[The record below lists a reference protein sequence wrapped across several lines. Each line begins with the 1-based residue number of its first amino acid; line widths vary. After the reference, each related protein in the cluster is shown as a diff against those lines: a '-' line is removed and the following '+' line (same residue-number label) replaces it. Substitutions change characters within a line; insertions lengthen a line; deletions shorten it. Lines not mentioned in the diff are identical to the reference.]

1 MEKKTK
7 KALILGV
14 SLGLPI
20 SVLGVFGLYG
30 SVSPKVPESKAGD
43 WLGQMSDLT
52 RIKDISMPGSH
63 DTMALYSIG
72 DLAGRCQS
80 LSLASQLDAGVRFL
94 DIRLQNQN
102 DNLKAVHGIVDEKE
116 KFPAIVNTID
126 TFLTEHPTEFLIVSI
141 KEEEKPKGGTKDFET
156 LVVDSLTEK
165 WYTGNVM
172 PATLG
177 QVRGKAI
184 LLSRYADSKFGVP
197 AYEGWQD
204 SASFSLPNLIHVQDE
219 YKVNDIQVKKDAIK
233 KCLDWTNSIVSI
245 LSPIDLNFFS
255 AYRTSYFPPSYAPSV
270 AKEINMELEEIL
282 KSYQKTGIAILD
294 FVTEGN
300 TKLVISHNK
309 GVEL

>member
-14 SLGLPI
+14 SLGLSA

-30 SVSPKVPESKAGD
+30 SVNPKVPESKAGD
-43 WLGQMSDLT
+43 WLGQMSDLAL
-52 RIKDISMPGSH
+52 IKDISLPGSH
-63 DTMALYSIG
+63 DTMALYALG

-80 LSLASQLDAGVRFL
+80 LSLASQLEAGVRFL

-102 DNLKAVHGIVDEKE
+102 DTLKAVHGIVDEKE
-116 KFPAIVNTID
+116 KFPSIVNTID
-126 TFLTEHPTEFLIVSI
+126 TFLTEHPTEFVIVSI
-141 KEEEKPKGGTKDFET
+141 KEEEKAKGGTKDFET

-172 PATLG
+172 PVALG

-204 SASFSLPNLIHVQDE
+204 NATFALPNLIHVQDE
-219 YKVNDIQVKKDAIK
+219 YKINDIQVKKDAIK
-233 KCLDWTNSIVSI
+233 KCLETTNGLGL
-245 LSPIDLNFFS
+245 LSPMTLNFFS

-270 AKEINMELEEIL
+270 AKEINPDLENIL
-282 KSYQKTGIAILD
+282 KPYKKTGVAILD
-294 FVTEGN
+294 FITEDN
-300 TKLVISHNK
+300 AKLIISHNE
-309 GVEL
+309 GVTL

>member
-30 SVSPKVPESKAGD
+30 SVNPKVPESKAGD

-52 RIKDISMPGSH
+52 LIKDISLPGSH

-94 DIRLQNQN
+94 DIRLQNQK
-102 DNLKAVHGIVDEKE
+102 DTLKAVHGIVDEKE
-116 KFPAIVNTID
+116 KFPSIVNTID

-204 SASFSLPNLIHVQDE
+204 SATFTLPNLIHVQDE
-219 YKVNDIQVKKDAIK
+219 YKINDIQVKKDAIK
-233 KCLDWTNSIVSI
+233 KCLETTNGLGL
-245 LSPIDLNFFS
+245 LSPMTLNFFS

-282 KSYQKTGIAILD
+282 KPYQKTGIAILD
-294 FVTEGN
+294 FITESN
-300 TKLVISHNK
+300 AKLVISHNK

>member
-14 SLGLPI
+14 SLGLSA

-30 SVSPKVPESKAGD
+30 SVNPKVPESKAGD

-52 RIKDISMPGSH
+52 LIKDISMPGSH
-63 DTMALYSIG
+63 DAMALYALG

-80 LSLASQLDAGVRFL
+80 LSLASQLEAGVRFL

-102 DNLKAVHGIVDEKE
+102 DTLKAVHGIVDEKE
-116 KFPAIVNTID
+116 KFPAIVKTID
-126 TFLTEHPTEFLIVSI
+126 TFLTEHPTEFVIVSI
-141 KEEEKPKGGTKDFET
+141 KEEEKAKGGTKDFET

-172 PATLG
+172 PAALG

-197 AYEGWQD
+197 AYGGWQD
-204 SASFSLPNLIHVQDE
+204 NATFALPNLIHVQDE
-219 YKVNDIQVKKDAIK
+219 YKINDIQVKKDAIK
-233 KCLDWTNSIVSI
+233 KCLETTNGLGL
-245 LSPIDLNFFS
+245 LSPMTLNFFS

-270 AKEINMELEEIL
+270 AKEINPDLASIL
-282 KSYQKTGIAILD
+282 KPYKKTGVAILD
-294 FVTEGN
+294 FITEDN
-300 TKLVISHNK
+300 AKLIISHNE
-309 GVEL
+309 GVTL

>member
-14 SLGLPI
+14 SLGLSA

-30 SVSPKVPESKAGD
+30 SVNPKVPESKAGD

-52 RIKDISMPGSH
+52 LIKDISLPGSH

-80 LSLASQLDAGVRFL
+80 LSLASQLEAGVRFL

-102 DNLKAVHGIVDEKE
+102 DTLKAVHGIVDEKE
-116 KFPAIVNTID
+116 KFPSIVNTID
-126 TFLTEHPTEFLIVSI
+126 TFLTEHPTEFVIVSI
-141 KEEEKPKGGTKDFET
+141 KEEEKAKGGTKDFET

-165 WYTGNVM
+165 WYTGNLM
-172 PATLG
+172 PAALG

-204 SASFSLPNLIHVQDE
+204 NATFALPNLIHVQDE
-219 YKVNDIQVKKDAIK
+219 YKINDIQVKKDAIK
-233 KCLDWTNSIVSI
+233 KCLETTNGLGL
-245 LSPIDLNFFS
+245 LSPMTLNFFS

-270 AKEINMELEEIL
+270 AKEINPDLEKII
-282 KSYQKTGIAILD
+282 KPYKKTGVAILD
-294 FVTEGN
+294 FITEDN
-300 TKLVISHNK
+300 AKLIISHNE
-309 GVEL
+309 GVTL

>member
-1 MEKKTK
+1 MQKKTK

-14 SLGLPI
+14 SLGLSA

-30 SVSPKVPESKAGD
+30 SVNPKVPESKAGD

-52 RIKDISMPGSH
+52 LIKDISLPGSH

-80 LSLASQLDAGVRFL
+80 LSLASQLEAGVRFL

-102 DNLKAVHGIVDEKE
+102 DTLKAVHGIVDEKE
-116 KFPAIVNTID
+116 KFPSIVNTID
-126 TFLTEHPTEFLIVSI
+126 TFLTEHPTEFVIVSI
-141 KEEEKPKGGTKDFET
+141 KEEEKAKGGTKDFET

-172 PATLG
+172 PSALG
-177 QVRGKAI
+177 EVRGKAI

-204 SASFSLPNLIHVQDE
+204 NATFALPNLIHVQDE
-219 YKVNDIQVKKDAIK
+219 YKINDIQVKKDAIK
-233 KCLDWTNSIVSI
+233 KCLETTNGLGL
-245 LSPIDLNFFS
+245 LSPMTLNFFS

-270 AKEINMELEEIL
+270 AKEINPDLENIL
-282 KSYQKTGIAILD
+282 KPYKKTGVAILD
-294 FVTEGN
+294 FITEDN
-300 TKLVISHNK
+300 AKLIISHNE
-309 GVEL
+309 GVTL

>member
-14 SLGLPI
+14 SLGLSA

-30 SVSPKVPESKAGD
+30 SVNPKVPESKAGD

-52 RIKDISMPGSH
+52 LIKDISLPGSH

-80 LSLASQLDAGVRFL
+80 LSLASQLEAGVRFL

-102 DNLKAVHGIVDEKE
+102 DTLKAVHGIVDEKE
-116 KFPAIVNTID
+116 KFPSIVNTID
-126 TFLTEHPTEFLIVSI
+126 TFLTEHPTEFVIVSI
-141 KEEEKPKGGTKDFET
+141 KEEEKAKGGTKDFET

-172 PATLG
+172 PAALG

-204 SASFSLPNLIHVQDE
+204 NATFALPNLIHVQDE
-219 YKVNDIQVKKDAIK
+219 YKINDIQVKKDAIK
-233 KCLDWTNSIVSI
+233 KCLETTNGLGL
-245 LSPIDLNFFS
+245 LSPMTLNFFS

-270 AKEINMELEEIL
+270 AKEINPDLEKII
-282 KSYQKTGIAILD
+282 KPYKKTGVAILD
-294 FVTEGN
+294 FITEDN
-300 TKLVISHNK
+300 AKLIISHNE
-309 GVEL
+309 GVAL

>member
-1 MEKKTK
+1 MQKKTK

-14 SLGLPI
+14 SLGLSA

-30 SVSPKVPESKAGD
+30 SVNPKVPESKAGD
-43 WLGQMSDLT
+43 WLGQMSDLAL
-52 RIKDISMPGSH
+52 IKDISLPGSH
-63 DTMALYSIG
+63 DTMALYALG

-80 LSLASQLDAGVRFL
+80 LSLASQLEAGVRFL

-102 DNLKAVHGIVDEKE
+102 DTLKAVHGIVDEKE
-116 KFPAIVNTID
+116 KFPSIVNTID
-126 TFLTEHPTEFLIVSI
+126 TFLTEHPTEFVIVSI
-141 KEEEKPKGGTKDFET
+141 KEEEKAKGGTKDFET

-172 PATLG
+172 PVALG

-204 SASFSLPNLIHVQDE
+204 NATFALPNLIHVQDE
-219 YKVNDIQVKKDAIK
+219 YKINDIQVKKDAIK
-233 KCLDWTNSIVSI
+233 KCLETTNGLGL
-245 LSPIDLNFFS
+245 LSPMTLNFFS

-270 AKEINMELEEIL
+270 AKEINPDLENIL
-282 KSYQKTGIAILD
+282 KPYKKTGVAILD
-294 FVTEGN
+294 FITEDN
-300 TKLVISHNK
+300 AKLIISHNE
-309 GVEL
+309 GVTL

>member
-177 QVRGKAI
+177 EVRGKAI

>member
-1 MEKKTK
+1 MQKKTK

-14 SLGLPI
+14 SLGL
-20 SVLGVFGLYG
+20 SASALGVFGLYG
-30 SVSPKVPESKAGD
+30 SVNPKVPESKAGD

-52 RIKDISMPGSH
+52 LIKDISMPGSH
-63 DTMALYSIG
+63 DAMALYALG

-80 LSLASQLDAGVRFL
+80 LSLASQLEAGVRFL

-102 DNLKAVHGIVDEKE
+102 DTLKAVHGIVDEKE
-116 KFPAIVNTID
+116 KFPSIVNTID
-126 TFLTEHPTEFLIVSI
+126 TFLTEHPTEFVIVSI
-141 KEEEKPKGGTKDFET
+141 KEEEKAKGGTKDFET

-172 PATLG
+172 PAALG

-204 SASFSLPNLIHVQDE
+204 NATFALPNLIHVQDE
-219 YKVNDIQVKKDAIK
+219 YKINDIQVKKDAIK
-233 KCLDWTNSIVSI
+233 KCLETTNGLGL
-245 LSPIDLNFFS
+245 LSPMTLNFFS

-270 AKEINMELEEIL
+270 AKEINPDLANIL
-282 KSYQKTGIAILD
+282 KPYKKTGVAILD
-294 FVTEGN
+294 FITEDN
-300 TKLVISHNK
+300 AKLIISHNE
-309 GVEL
+309 GVTL

>member
-52 RIKDISMPGSH
+52 LIKDISLPGSH

-94 DIRLQNQN
+94 DIRLQNQK
-102 DNLKAVHGIVDEKE
+102 DTLKAVHGIVDEKE

-204 SASFSLPNLIHVQDE
+204 SATFTLPNLIHVQDE
-219 YKVNDIQVKKDAIK
+219 YKINDIQVKKDAIK
-233 KCLDWTNSIVSI
+233 KCLETTNDLGL
-245 LSPIDLNFFS
+245 LSPMTLNFFS

-282 KSYQKTGIAILD
+282 KPYQKTGIAILD
-294 FVTEGN
+294 FVTESN
-300 TKLVISHNK
+300 AKLVISHNK

>member
-7 KALILGV
+7 KTLILGV
-14 SLGLPI
+14 SLGLSA

-30 SVSPKVPESKAGD
+30 SVNPKVPESKAGD

-52 RIKDISMPGSH
+52 PIKDISMPGSH
-63 DTMALYSIG
+63 DSMALYALG

-80 LSLASQLDAGVRFL
+80 LSLASQLEAGVRFL

-102 DNLKAVHGIVDEKE
+102 DTLKAVHGIVDEKE
-116 KFPAIVNTID
+116 KFPSIVNTID

-141 KEEEKPKGGTKDFET
+141 KEEEKAKGGTKDFET

-172 PATLG
+172 PAALG

-204 SASFSLPNLIHVQDE
+204 NATFALPNLIHVQDE
-219 YKVNDIQVKKDAIK
+219 YKINDIQVKKDAIK
-233 KCLDWTNSIVSI
+233 KCLETTNGLGL
-245 LSPIDLNFFS
+245 LSPMTLNFFS

-270 AKEINMELEEIL
+270 AKEINLQLDEII
-282 KSYQKTGIAILD
+282 KPYQKTGVAILD
-294 FVTEGN
+294 FITESN
-300 TKLVISHNK
+300 AKLIISHNK
-309 GVEL
+309 GVTL